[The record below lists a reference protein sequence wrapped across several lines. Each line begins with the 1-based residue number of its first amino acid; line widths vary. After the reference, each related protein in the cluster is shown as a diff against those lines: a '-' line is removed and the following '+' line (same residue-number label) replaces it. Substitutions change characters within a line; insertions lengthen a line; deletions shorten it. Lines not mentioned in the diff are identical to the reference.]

1 MGTANDG
8 EGAVALENE
17 TEAREAGPKEAEAAA
32 STSVEE
38 APTRDP
44 ARRLTWVLLGV
55 AVLAFIWYVAAD
67 RVAPST
73 NEARVQAWIIPIT
86 PEISGRVTRVDVAQ
100 DERVEQGQL
109 LAVIDP
115 EHYEIAVHRAEAA
128 LDLAGQGLGAGVATV
143 NLAQAEV
150 VEAQAELAKRELHFT
165 RTRSLAEKGVVS
177 DASLDKA
184 RSDRDKANAQ
194 ASSAQAELE
203 RAKQRLGPEGNAN
216 PRVRDA
222 LAALRQARIDLAR
235 TEIRAPTAGGVTN
248 LRIEQGYYA
257 KAGTPI
263 MTFVSFEDVWV
274 EANLREKS
282 VAHVRPGDPVEMTL
296 DSMPGEIFA
305 GKVFSTGFAVQQPWV
320 TEVGEAVVVRSPRG
334 WLRDAQRFPVVIHFD
349 RETFPR
355 GVRRAGGQAGV
366 QIYTEES
373 NWLLNG
379 LGWLWIRL
387 KGWLAYVY

>member
-1 MGTANDG
+1 
-8 EGAVALENE
+8 
-17 TEAREAGPKEAEAAA
+17 
-32 STSVEE
+32 
-38 APTRDP
+38 
-44 ARRLTWVLLGV
+44 
-55 AVLAFIWYVAAD
+55 
-67 RVAPST
+67 
-73 NEARVQAWIIPIT
+73 
-86 PEISGRVTRVDVAQ
+86 
-100 DERVEQGQL
+100 
-109 LAVIDP
+109 
-115 EHYEIAVHRAEAA
+115 VHRAEAA
-128 LDLAGQGLGAGVATV
+128 LDLAGQGLGAGLAAV
-143 NLAQAEV
+143 NLTQAEV
-150 VEAQAELAKRELHFT
+150 VEAQAELAKRDLHFT
-165 RTRSLAEKGVVS
+165 RTRSLAEKGVAS
-177 DASLDKA
+177 DAALDRA
-184 RSDRDKANAQ
+184 RSDRDKAVAQ
-194 ASSAQAELE
+194 ASSAQAKLDE
-203 RAKQRLGPEGNAN
+203 AKQQLGPEGNAN

-222 LAALRQARIDLAR
+222 LAVLRQARIDLAR
-235 TEIRAPTAGGVTN
+235 TEIRAPADGGITN

-257 KAGTPI
+257 RAGTPV